1 MKGAL
6 DIHHELLAR
15 DVPHEIVRLPRVVLQ
30 ADEIPD
36 ALGLA
41 PAQCLALRMY
51 VADGELVAVGV
62 PAGSTPDPAALLAA
76 LGARSLRPATAQEV
90 NARTEFAAGL
100 VSPVLLPD
108 DVPLYVDAAVGLR
121 DVLYAPTGDTGTAL
135 GIRTGDLLMASGA
148 RVADLSETPLPP
160 LTEIVLNADR

>member
-6 DIHHELLAR
+6 DIHRELLAR
-15 DVPHEIVRLPRVVLQ
+15 DVPHEIVRLPRVVLH

-41 PAQCLALRMY
+41 PEQCVAVRMY
-51 VADGELVAVGV
+51 VADGDLVAVAV
-62 PAGSTPDPAALLAA
+62 PAGRTPDPTALLTM
-76 LGARSLRPATAQEV
+76 LGVRSVRTATAQEV
-90 NARTEFAAGL
+90 NACTDFAAGL

-108 DVPLYVDAAVGLR
+108 DVPLYADASIGAS

-135 GIRTGDLLMASGA
+135 GIRTGELFVVSGA
-148 RVADLSETPLPP
+148 RVAELLHAP
-160 LTEIVLNADR
+160 LTEVMLDLDA

>member
-6 DIHHELLAR
+6 DIHRELLAR
-15 DVPHEIVRLPRVVLQ
+15 DVPHEIVRLPRVVLT

-41 PAQCLALRMY
+41 PALCLAVRMY
-51 VADGELVAVGV
+51 VADGDLAAVGV
-62 PAGSTPDPAALLAA
+62 PAGGTPDPAALLAA

-90 NARTEFAAGL
+90 NTRTDFAAGL

-108 DVPLYVDAAVGLR
+108 DVPLLVDASVGSS
-121 DVLYAPTGDTGTAL
+121 DVLYAATGDTGTVL
-135 GIRTGDLLMASGA
+135 GIHTGDLLVVSGA
-148 RVADLSETPLPP
+148 RVADLTTTPLA
-160 LTEIVLNADR
+160 EVVLNIDA

>member
-6 DIHHELLAR
+6 DIHRELLSR

-36 ALGLA
+36 ALGLT
-41 PAQCLALRMY
+41 PAQCVAVRMY
-51 VADGELVAVGV
+51 VADGDLVAVGV
-62 PAGSTPDPAALLAA
+62 SAGRTPEPAALLAA
-76 LGARSLRPATAQEV
+76 LGARALRPATAAEV
-90 NARTEFAAGL
+90 NARTDFAAGL

-108 DVPLYVDAAVGLR
+108 DVPLYVDTALGAS

-135 GIRTGDLLMASGA
+135 GIRTGELLVVTGA
-148 RVADLSETPLPP
+148 RVADLSEAP
-160 LTEIVLNADR
+160 LTEVMAHFEM

>member
-6 DIHHELLAR
+6 DVHRELLAR

-36 ALGLA
+36 ALGL
-41 PAQCLALRMY
+41 PSEQCLALRMY
-51 VADGELVAVGV
+51 VADGDLVAVGV
-62 PAGSTPDPAALLAA
+62 PAGRTPEPTALLAA
-76 LGARSLRPATAQEV
+76 LGARSLRPAPAQQV
-90 NARTEFAAGL
+90 NARTDFAAGL
-100 VSPVLLPD
+100 VCPVLLPG
-108 DVPLYVDAAVGLR
+108 DVPLCIDAAVGLH

-135 GIRTGDLLMASGA
+135 GIRTCDLLVISGA
-148 RVADLSETPLPP
+148 RVADLSHAP